1 MLLVPKDSNEMS
13 VFLSQVSGEYYL
25 VKKIKKTKF
34 EKVKFKKL
42 EKGIWFQIISKVWEM
57 STQKKKKLT
66 C

>member
-42 EKGIWFQIISKVWEM
+42 EKGIWFQIISKV
-57 STQKKKKLT
+57 
-66 C
+66 